1 MSPIAKQDRSRKRI
15 ETILATAED
24 ILLNKGIEEITIAN
38 ISELSGLKRT
48 STYKFFPNPDDI
60 KVALISKYMNGCSNS
75 FSTKS
80 KGRFFAEKKSLLRSP
95 YQRDRDRIIHSTAF
109 RRLKHKTQVFVN
121 TTGDHYRTRI
131 THSLEV
137 SQIAR
142 TLAKYFS
149 LNEDLCETLSL
160 AHDLGH
166 TPFGHAGEIALND
179 CMELFGGFDHNIQ
192 TVRVVTL
199 LENKYYNFR
208 GLNLSIETLDG
219 LIKHNGPVIDLN
231 KFNNILGKNFFKNK
245 INFDKYSSL
254 EAQIAAIS
262 DDVAYNSHDLE
273 DGLNANLFNI
283 NDLKEIPMLSEV
295 IKKYVKKRNNN
306 KKELIIRQIVREI
319 INIMVK
325 DIIVNTKKNLELN
338 KINSTNDVYN
348 SNIKI
353 VSFSKNMGI
362 FDKSIKK
369 FLKKNMYYSK
379 SVLKKTNKG
388 KKIIELLFKKI
399 RQNPKKYIK
408 KENFNNLSIERNVCD
423 FIAGMTDRFAINIF
437 NKIK

>member
-1 MSPIAKQDRSRKRI
+1 MQKNSSVRYSR
-15 ETILATAED
+15 
-24 ILLNKGIEEITIAN
+24 
-38 ISELSGLKRT
+38 LSVT
-48 STYKFFPNPDDI
+48 
-60 KVALISKYMNGCSNS
+60 
-75 FSTKS
+75 TKS
-80 KGRFFAEKKSLLRSP
+80 KGRLFAEKKSLLRSP

-254 EAQIAAIS
+254 EAQIASIS

-295 IKKYVKKRNNN
+295 IKKHVKKRNNN

-325 DIIVNTKKNLELN
+325 DIIVNTKKNLKLN

-353 VSFSKNMGI
+353 VSFSKNMSI

-399 RQNPKKYIK
+399 RQNPNKYIK
-408 KENFNNLSIERNVCD
+408 KENFNNPSIERNVCD